1 MRAASSPHAVKPD
14 AVTPAAR
21 LSAVIELYDEI
32 IGTSKPSDQIMQAYF
47 RGRKFIGSKDRKY
60 IAETLYTILR
70 HYARL
75 NWWAEQTDMDKDGR
89 SLVLLWLSLGEGK
102 DADDIEELFD
112 GSNYGP
118 AELKRDEKDILDHLA
133 QQTMD
138 TRDMPEQIRGEC
150 PDWAYEGLRRAFGE
164 HVEDELIALQ
174 VEAPLDLR
182 VNTLKAEREAVYQ
195 RLREDHM
202 DVTKTK
208 FSPLGLRVD
217 GRPAFS
223 MHPLYQKGQIEVQD
237 EGSQLLAILC
247 GVTPGE
253 WVVDFCAG
261 AGGKTMALA
270 AAMQNKGRIWAC
282 DIEASR
288 LENAR
293 KRLRRADV
301 HCVETKLLKDEKDD
315 WVKKHAGK
323 ADCVFIDA
331 PCSGMGTWRRNP
343 MSRWQDLGP
352 RLDALLKVQASILS
366 SASRMVKP
374 GGRLVY
380 ATCSMLPQEN
390 ADQVDAFLA
399 AHPDFKPTTLGKF
412 WAKSNLPQ
420 PANLDLN
427 GHMLQ
432 LTPAQHETDGFFVA
446 AFTKDATVV

>member
-1 MRAASSPHAVKPD
+1 M
-14 AVTPAAR
+14 TPAAR

-32 IGTSKPSDQIMQAYF
+32 IGTQKPSDQIMQFYF
-47 RGRKFIGSKDRKY
+47 RSRKFIGSKDRKY

-75 NWWAEQTDMDKDGR
+75 NWWAEQTEMEHSGR
-89 SLVLLWLSLGEGK
+89 NLVLLWLALGEGK
-102 DADDIEELFD
+102 DARDIEELFD

-118 AELKRDEKDILDHLA
+118 AELNGDEKEILNHLS
-133 QQTMD
+133 QQTID
-138 TRDMPEQIRGEC
+138 TRDMPQQVRAEC
-150 PDWAYEGLRRAFGE
+150 PDWAYEGLQRAFGE
-164 HVEDELIALQ
+164 HFDDELTALQ
-174 VEAPLDLR
+174 VEASLDLR
-182 VNTLKAEREAVYQ
+182 VNMLKVEREAVFQ
-195 RLREDHM
+195 RLREDNM
-202 DVTKTK
+202 DVVKTK
-208 FSPLGLRVD
+208 LSPVGLRVE

-237 EGSQLLAILC
+237 EGSQLLALLC
-247 GVTPGE
+247 GVTTGE

-282 DIEASR
+282 DIDATR

-315 WVKKHAGK
+315 WVKKHANK

-352 RLDALLKVQASILS
+352 RLGDLLQVQASILA

-374 GGRLVY
+374 GRRLVY

-390 ADQVDAFLA
+390 QDQVNAFLA
-399 AHPDFKPTTLGKF
+399 AHPNFKPATLGKF
-412 WAKSNLPQ
+412 WAKTNLPQ
-420 PANLDLN
+420 PLGLDLN
-427 GHMLQ
+427 SHMLQ
-432 LTPAQHETDGFFVA
+432 LTPYQHETDGFFVA
-446 AFTKDATVV
+446 AFTKDASVV